1 MIWLRNGFGFG
12 RRFVWSKGLGCS
24 KGDYRVEMVRWLRRW
39 IADLGC
45 GFWENYGNNGGM
57 RRFYEIEARG
67 SCGIK

>member
-1 MIWLRNGFGFG
+1 
-12 RRFVWSKGLGCS
+12 
-24 KGDYRVEMVRWLRRW
+24 MVRWLRRW